1 MESAHFQQKQEAFDW
16 KARVRNEISR
26 ARKLFDE
33 LEKFFHEADEEIGNN
48 PNDPPAPTRRRRRG
62 ERERLGRLPG
72 LDRLMFLLPCVFD
85 RLEEDI
91 DQGRVFLPSG
101 GDGGNAHQLL
111 DGLEAI
117 ERVLKGVLAWYIHDD
132 VDQALQLIN
141 AALKNVGKHS
151 KKKET
156 ASNGRFLRDLVR
168 VAPDLQ
174 ILRGMFED
182 FRENRRRRPA
192 HPEIDES
199 WSVKRWL
206 DYYREQARL
215 EEPIIA
221 VIDAEG
227 LSEES
232 LEKGMKMMIAES
244 ERLDRH
250 KEEFVE
256 RYRLMRN
263 RDVAFDPDKPE
274 LFLDLPAIPDI
285 EDSED
290 DDAKVQTVDLHY
302 EKDEPPSPWASSLPE
317 LKSWDSIVKETNFA
331 DDSELAHPEFENDLV
346 YRMLKPFV
354 NNLISC
360 LKKEYLEAIQKVGGE
375 TYPMRS
381 PLEHYL
387 ILLAFKAQA
396 RISSC
401 GVWVD
406 EVGHHSP
413 RHGAYMFAME
423 CLERI
428 AEALEKLAPE
438 RLHHLVREAR
448 DIRNRIKKLL

>member
-1 MESAHFQQKQEAFDW
+1 MESAHFQQKQEAVDW
-16 KARVRNEISR
+16 KARVWNEISR

-33 LEKFFHEADEEIGNN
+33 LKKLFCEADEEIGNN
-48 PNDPPAPTRRRRRG
+48 PDDP
-62 ERERLGRLPG
+62 REGLGRLPG
-72 LDRLMFLLPCVFD
+72 LDRLMYLLPCILD

-91 DQGRVFLPSG
+91 DKDRVSLSS
-101 GDGGNAHQLL
+101 GGNAHQLL

-117 ERVLKGVLAWYIHDD
+117 EQALKGVLAWYIHDD
-132 VDQALQLIN
+132 VDQALRLMN
-141 AALKNVGKHS
+141 AALENVGKHS

-156 ASNGRFLRDLVR
+156 PFGDRFLRDLVR

-174 ILRGMFED
+174 IIRDMFED

-192 HPEIDES
+192 HPKIDES
-199 WSVKRWL
+199 WSTERWL

-227 LSEES
+227 FSKES

-244 ERLDRH
+244 KRLDRH

-263 RDVAFDPDKPE
+263 RDTAFDPERPE
-274 LFLDLPAIPDI
+274 LFLDLPEIPDI
-285 EDSED
+285 EDSKD
-290 DDAKVQTVDLHY
+290 DDAKVQAVDLHY
-302 EKDEPPSPWASSLPE
+302 EEDEPPSPWASSLPE
-317 LKSWDSIVKETNFA
+317 LKTWDRLSNETALTDNSERVHLDFE
-331 DDSELAHPEFENDLV
+331 DDPV

-360 LKKEYLEAIQKVGGE
+360 LKEEYLEAARKVGGE

-387 ILLAFKAQA
+387 ILLALKAQA

-406 EVGHHSP
+406 SVGHHSP

-423 CLERI
+423 CLKRI
-428 AEALEKLAPE
+428 AGALEKLASE